1 MRNSKFALRVRYLTL
16 KVAVSAVMIEL
27 GFLIVQIFTHTG
39 HRLFWSHYGWIAVIG
54 VTGISIVADLI
65 VDDSVD
71 DRYFFDRPT
80 EEPDFKAEVD
90 EFARRIESGR

>member
-1 MRNSKFALRVRYLTL
+1 M
-16 KVAVSAVMIEL
+16 
-27 GFLIVQIFTHTG
+27 
-39 HRLFWSHYGWIAVIG
+39 IG
-54 VTGISIVADLI
+54 VTGISIVVDLI